1 MLWNCS
7 CRPCGKHRYGCSLPS
22 EEYQLHIAWALKSF
36 SWSCFYF
43 ECMLFAL
50 LKFTQES
57 KTEASPSPIDSDVTT
72 GKNIK
77 KYVSHFSVLTYI

>member
-1 MLWNCS
+1 
-7 CRPCGKHRYGCSLPS
+7 
-22 EEYQLHIAWALKSF
+22 
-36 SWSCFYF
+36 
-43 ECMLFAL
+43 MLFAL

-77 KYVSHFSVLTYI
+77 KYVSHFSVLTNI